1 MVYKNDSKHT
11 AALKLPSIT
20 SLRVDTLNLVR
31 ARVQGGAYS
40 RILRNKVF
48 PVFAKPVNDN

>member
-1 MVYKNDSKHT
+1 MIDGTEKPKIPSKGGGGGE
-11 AALKLPSIT
+11 
-20 SLRVDTLNLVR
+20 